1 MNHLKL
7 EQIKWQLIQNNDREN
22 IMDII
27 MIGLGSLIMIA
38 AALYVI
44 FILPLQLHIK
54 KSRQR
59 QKMLENEILEI
70 EFEMARSKK

>member
-1 MNHLKL
+1 
-7 EQIKWQLIQNNDREN
+7 
-22 IMDII
+22 MDII

>member
-1 MNHLKL
+1 MKL